1 MKEIGEEEFQVK
13 LKVIQEQQKD
23 SSLQL
28 SDLRQLQMNIF
39 DMDFDLE
46 SIDKLESVNFQ
57 TQKILIQRYMMETNM
72 TNQVKLE
79 ELFIKRGYGTIIE
92 WFAHAQVRTHDIQE
106 KGIYSFLL
114 NELKVKFDQAMGG
127 QQIQLKQLAVNL
139 SKYTNLQLTNIDQLM
154 QQAEKSQEMCLVVLY
169 QSLMDSSLLSQ
180 QNTNQLV
187 RLLES
192 HKIQIGFRAF
202 IKLCQSAD

>member
-79 ELFIKRGYGTIIE
+79 ELFIKRGYGTVIE
-92 WFAHAQVRTHDIQE
+92 WFAHAQVKTQDIQE
-106 KGIYSFLL
+106 RGIYSFLL
-114 NELKVKFDQAMGG
+114 NELKVKFDQAKGG
-127 QQIQLKQLAVNL
+127 QQIQLKQLEVNL

-154 QQAEKSQEMCLVVLY
+154 QQAEKSHEMCLVVLY
-169 QSLMDSSLLSQ
+169 
-180 QNTNQLV
+180 
-187 RLLES
+187 
-192 HKIQIGFRAF
+192 
-202 IKLCQSAD
+202 